1 MSNEQRDV
9 PFRLNF
15 EQQKKRAKE
24 LLKRLK
30 NNDKQSIDRAKKHLH
45 KIIQDTDFNKDI
57 RLSDCQFIIARELRL
72 VSWAKLKAHIQRMD
86 TTRKSLTKMPPLD
99 TDLSTLHIRCGSDIQ
114 MSLPTAGL
122 HGDFLEYSDPVC
134 QGPLIKGEQ
143 LLKARA
149 EFLSNYVKLSGV
161 SIENIEQQLQSDEE
175 ILRECADNYQRV
187 VLWFEHDIYDQLILA
202 RVLAC
207 FSTNKVP
214 VRLEIVS
221 VNDYPGSTRF
231 VGLGQLP
238 PEALHL
244 LWQKRVLINEQ
255 QLSLGHAVW
264 DALCSSDFLN
274 LHSLLNAEKT
284 NVLPYMAQA
293 IKRYLQELPSVDNGL
308 GLCENLI
315 LQALVD
321 KSYRAGKLF
330 SYVTGS
336 LEPTPWLGDI
346 MFWHILKK
354 LSNSAYPVIRIEK
367 AEGDKSWHLNKVSI
381 TQTGIDVFYKHS
393 DWLNL
398 NQSDD
403 LFWRWNESQNTVVKR
418 SAAP

>member
-1 MSNEQRDV
+1 MSNERHDV

-24 LLKRLK
+24 LLKLLK
-30 NNDKQSIDRAKKHLH
+30 DNDKHSIDRAKKHLN
-45 KIIQDTDFNKDI
+45 KSTQDNDLNKDI
-57 RLSDCQFIIARELRL
+57 RLSDCQFIIARELRS
-72 VSWAKLKAHIQRMD
+72 VSWAKLKVHIQSMD
-86 TTRKSLTKMPPLD
+86 TTRKNLADMPPLD
-99 TDLSTLHIRCGSDIQ
+99 ADLSTLHSRCGSDIQ
-114 MSLPTAGL
+114 MSLPAAGL

-134 QGPLIKGEQ
+134 QGPLIKGQQ
-143 LLKARA
+143 LLRARA
-149 EFLSNYVKLSGV
+149 EFLSNYVKLSDV
-161 SIENIEQQLQSDEE
+161 SIENIQQQLQSAEDT
-175 ILRECADNYQRV
+175 LRECADHYQRV

-207 FSTNKVP
+207 FCSHKVP
-214 VRLEIVS
+214 IRLEMVS

-231 VGLGQLP
+231 IGLGQLP

-244 LWQKRVLINEQ
+244 LWQKRVLISEQ
-255 QLSLGHAVW
+255 QLSLGQTVW
-264 DALCSSDFLN
+264 NALCSNDFLS
-274 LHSLLNAEKT
+274 LHALLNAEKT
-284 NVLPYMAQA
+284 NVLPYMAGA

-346 MFWHILKK
+346 MFWHILKQ
-354 LSNSAYPVIRIEK
+354 LSNTNYPVIHIEET
-367 AEGDKSWHLNKVSI
+367 EGDVNWHFNNISI

-398 NQSDD
+398 NNSDNV
-403 LFWRWNESQNTVVKR
+403 FWRWNESQNTVVKR
-418 SAAP
+418 SATP